1 MLLPGIVISRAPFT
15 LSGTVIEPD
24 ATKVFPFGY
33 NVGMS
38 TGRKNKCL
46 SDKNSGEEINCV
58 KGYYMGGFTA
68 VNNRNEAAHKLDAF
82 KSIKYVNPSLF
93 SKGWDTEPAKVPPHH
108 SVSYNVAAN
117 SGCMQACPD
126 GVTSCMMPL
135 NINHVTL
142 KCTGKPCGA

>member
-58 KGYYMGGFTA
+58 KGYYMGG
-68 VNNRNEAAHKLDAF
+68 VNPVNSEKKATRSGDGLDAF
-82 KSIKYVNPSLF
+82 KGIKYVNPSLF

-108 SVSYNVAAN
+108 SVS
-117 SGCMQACPD
+117 
-126 GVTSCMMPL
+126 
-135 NINHVTL
+135 
-142 KCTGKPCGA
+142 